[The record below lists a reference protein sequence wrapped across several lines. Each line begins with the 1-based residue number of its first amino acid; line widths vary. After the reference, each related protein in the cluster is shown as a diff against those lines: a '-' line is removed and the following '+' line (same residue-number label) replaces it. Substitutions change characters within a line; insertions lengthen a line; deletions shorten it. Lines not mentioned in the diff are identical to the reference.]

1 MAFWYVSFYVSATR
15 FTSSN
20 ANLGWAILTASTGV
34 YFLLA
39 LNDCPGR
46 SSDSVRLGEA
56 FEQF

>member
-1 MAFWYVSFYVSATR
+1 MVIWYVWVYECLTR
-15 FTSSN
+15 WTSPN
-20 ANLGWAILTASTGV
+20 ASLGWAIFTAAAGV

-56 FEQF
+56 FG